1 MGEGE
6 SLEGES
12 PLETQLLWSFES
24 EKVAGAAMEG
34 KKKEGERERV
44 CRKPQREKRERE
56 GEERERV
63 AGGRKSS
70 RERGRL
76 DSNFHAARSLK
87 EKGLGTWFTTLKI
100 LLWQNN

>member
-1 MGEGE
+1 MGDGEGD

-24 EKVAGAAMEG
+24 EKVAGAAIEG
-34 KKKEGERERV
+34 KKKEGERESLQ
-44 CRKPQREKRERE
+44 KTPE

-76 DSNFHAARSLK
+76 DSNFHAARSLE